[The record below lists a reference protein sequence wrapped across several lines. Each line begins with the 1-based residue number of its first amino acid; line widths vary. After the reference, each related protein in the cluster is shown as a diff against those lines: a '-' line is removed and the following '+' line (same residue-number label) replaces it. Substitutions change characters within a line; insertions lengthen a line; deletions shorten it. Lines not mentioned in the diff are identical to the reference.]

1 MGDEVVLFNIP
12 YMGEEA
18 IEGDSEFIEELIS
31 DYNGKLHSSEPGK
44 FRTVCLKEASH
55 TECDFGK
62 RVLCTCALHFTY
74 VESLNSEDLVELV
87 DILCK
92 QFPVPAQRKEN
103 SMQEIFKAI
112 ATVIE
117 GNEDDLSER
126 WAIREM
132 ERLSVVG
139 TL

>member
-44 FRTVCLKEASH
+44 CRTVCLKEASH
-55 TECDFGK
+55 TECDFSK
-62 RVLCTCALHFTY
+62 HVLCTCALHLTY

>member
-1 MGDEVVLFNIP
+1 M
-12 YMGEEA
+12 
-18 IEGDSEFIEELIS
+18 
-31 DYNGKLHSSEPGK
+31 
-44 FRTVCLKEASH
+44 
-55 TECDFGK
+55 
-62 RVLCTCALHFTY
+62 CTCALHLTY
-74 VESLNSEDLVELV
+74 AESLNSEDLVELV

>member
-1 MGDEVVLFNIP
+1 
-12 YMGEEA
+12 
-18 IEGDSEFIEELIS
+18 
-31 DYNGKLHSSEPGK
+31 
-44 FRTVCLKEASH
+44 
-55 TECDFGK
+55 
-62 RVLCTCALHFTY
+62 
-74 VESLNSEDLVELV
+74 
-87 DILCK
+87 
-92 QFPVPAQRKEN
+92 
-103 SMQEIFKAI
+103 MQEIFKAI